1 MYMDTYDVIYTGEFN
16 LLPAWSVDEVYG
28 QQVTVWL
35 GRKQHACM
43 STTRLAILPIG
54 TVMILRRGLTATII
68 FISISCVHAVDRS
81 VDSTS

>member
-1 MYMDTYDVIYTGEFN
+1 MDTYDVIHRRIS
-16 LLPAWSVDEVYG
+16 WSVDEVYG

-43 STTRLAILPIG
+43 STTQLAIWPIG
-54 TVMILRRGLTATII
+54 TVMISSRGLTATII
-68 FISISCVHAVDRS
+68 IILCVHAVDRARLS